1 MTKIILSLDTIDSNK
16 IHNTLKHWPESG
28 WVKIG
33 LESFVYHGPKIRKIV
48 GENRP
53 FFLDLKF
60 KDIPNTVSKAI
71 LASKTMNPQML
82 TIHLADNQKMVEES
96 VEAAETINTNLVGII
111 KLSSTKLSWRDNSFD
126 ISTIKKYQKWGINT
140 LVVPPWIWQIHHEIR
155 EFMQENKITSVVPGV
170 RPGWMP
176 EGHDHAGVISLT
188 RAFEMRTD
196 FVVMGR
202 PLLEIEPKDM
212 LKFISNEVG

>member
-1 MTKIILSLDTIDSNK
+1 MTKIILSLDTTDSTK
-16 IHNTLKHWPESG
+16 IKSTLEQWPDSE

-60 KDIPNTVSKAI
+60 KDIPNTVSKAV
-71 LASKTMNPQML
+71 LACKAMKPDML
-82 TIHLADNQKMVEES
+82 TIHLASDERMVRES
-96 VEAAETINTNLVGII
+96 VEAANEINTLLVGII
-111 KLSSTKLSWRDNSFD
+111 KLTSSKLSWRDHDFD
-126 ISTIKKYQKWGINT
+126 LYNIEKYYKWGICG
-140 LVVPPWIWQIHHEIR
+140 LVIPAWIWIMHHELR
-155 EFMQENKITSVVPGV
+155 EFMQEKGIISVIPGV
-170 RPGWMP
+170 RPSWMP
-176 EGHDHAGVISLT
+176 EAHDHASTIPLKK
-188 RAFEMRTD
+188 AFEMRTD

-202 PLLEIEPKDM
+202 PLLEIDPKDM